1 MRNAAKLEDKVK
13 SLRDAVSLIE
23 DGCILG
29 VGGFTLSRSQVAI
42 AHEIIRQGK
51 KDLTV
56 VGASV
61 SLQMDLL
68 VGAGCVRRI
77 EHGAASIERFG
88 RTYNLRRALQEGKL
102 EIEDYTHLGM
112 ASRFLAGELGIPFM
126 PIKGYL
132 GTDLMRAHP
141 RTRKKLAVIDDPFSD
156 GNKVVL
162 LPACV
167 PDVAILH
174 VQKADPLGNVVID
187 GCTFNDVELARAAR
201 KVIVTTEELVSSDA
215 IRRDPERTSI
225 PGIYV
230 DAVVVQPWGA
240 YPTSCY
246 GYYDY
251 DREHLSC
258 YQEMAQNADTM
269 RSYLDQYVY
278 SVNTFDEFLDKTLTF
293 KRSRELEE
301 SMKAM
306 VYGG

>member
-1 MRNAAKLEDKVK
+1 MRKAAKLENKVK
-13 SLRDAVSLIE
+13 SLAEAVSLIE
-23 DGCILG
+23 DGCVLG
-29 VGGFTLSRSQVAI
+29 VGGFTLSRSQAAT

-56 VGASV
+56 VGSSV

-88 RTYNLRRALQEGKL
+88 RTYNMRRALQEGRL

-112 ASRFLAGELGIPFM
+112 ASRFLAGELGIPFI

-132 GTDLMRAHP
+132 GTDLTRAHP
-141 RTRKKLAVIDDPFSD
+141 RTRKKLAVIDDPFSE

-162 LPACV
+162 LPECV

-174 VQKADPLGNVVID
+174 VQKADPLGNLVIN
-187 GCTFNDVELARAAR
+187 GCTFNDVELARAAE
-201 KVIVTTEELVSSDA
+201 KVIVTAEELVSSDA
-215 IRRDPERTSI
+215 IRRDPERTTV

-251 DREHLSC
+251 DREHLSY
-258 YQEMAQNADTM
+258 YQEMAQNTDTM

-278 SVNTFDEFLDKTLTF
+278 SVNTFDEFLDKALTF
-293 KRSRELEE
+293 KKSRQLKE

-306 VYGG
+306 ACGG